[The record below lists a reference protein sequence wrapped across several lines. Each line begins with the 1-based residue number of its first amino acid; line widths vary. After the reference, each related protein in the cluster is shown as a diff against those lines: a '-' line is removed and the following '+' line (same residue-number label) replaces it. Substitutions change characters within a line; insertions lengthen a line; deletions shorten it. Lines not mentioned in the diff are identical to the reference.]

1 MKIVSENRFSG
12 KIFFYTITSRAH
24 QFQQLVVHAHELKT
38 LMTPVYGGGR
48 SGYVPETSKA
58 QTEMPINAPVYKGG
72 MDKNQYN
79 PQVSAF
85 RGVTNCC
92 HL

>member
-1 MKIVSENRFSG
+1 
-12 KIFFYTITSRAH
+12 
-24 QFQQLVVHAHELKT
+24 
-38 LMTPVYGGGR
+38 MTPVYGGGR

-58 QTEMPINAPVYKGG
+58 QTEMPINAPVYKGV